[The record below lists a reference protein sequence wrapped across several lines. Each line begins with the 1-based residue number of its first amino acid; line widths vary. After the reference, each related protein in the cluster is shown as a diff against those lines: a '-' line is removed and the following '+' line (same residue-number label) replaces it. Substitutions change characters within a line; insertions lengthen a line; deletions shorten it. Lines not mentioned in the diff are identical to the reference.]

1 MAKEL
6 YVSAA
11 EAISFF
17 RESPIYPSVVAAA
30 LVCQISSLFL
40 IFPLIIFADFA

>member
-6 YVSAA
+6 YVSAV

-30 LVCQISSLFL
+30 LVGLISTYFL
-40 IFPLIIFADFA
+40 KFSIIFADFA

>member
-17 RESPIYPSVVAAA
+17 RQSPIYPSVVAAA
-30 LVCQISSLFL
+30 LVSLISTYFL
-40 IFPLIIFADFA
+40 IFPFITFADFA

>member
-17 RESPIYPSVVAAA
+17 RESPIYPSVAAAA
-30 LVCQISSLFL
+30 LVSLISTYFL
-40 IFPLIIFADFA
+40 KFSVIIFADFA